1 MTASRNPAQLT
12 DLFRN
17 AATRVALIIAIALL
31 NACGKG
37 DRPDSGKMPPV
48 PVLVATAARRTV
60 PNQLSEIGTVEALA
74 TVNIK
79 SRAGGHLLA
88 IHFNEGDF
96 VRKDQLLFSLDA
108 RISASS
114 LRLAEANLARDEA
127 QAHQAATDEKR
138 FATLL
143 REGVGSREQY
153 DQARAGAGTW
163 TATVA
168 ADHAAVETARVNLQ
182 YTEIRSP
189 LDGRTGNLQSHIGDL
204 IKADADTPLV
214 TITQIQPLYVDFAI
228 PERELPAVREAFEQ
242 RPLEVT
248 ASIPNTQ
255 EAAESGTLSFIDNA
269 VDKTTG
275 SILLKGLF
283 QNRQRRLWPGAFVN
297 VTLTVSQTRD
307 AIVVP
312 SEAIQTSQQ
321 GIFVFV
327 VGAGHEVAM
336 RPVAI
341 GARVARETVVER
353 GLAAGETVV
362 TDGQLRLAPG
372 AVVSLK
378 QSL

>member
-1 MTASRNPAQLT
+1 MIASRNPAQLT

-17 AATRVALIIAIALL
+17 VATRVVMILAVTLL
-31 NACGKG
+31 SACGKG
-37 DRPDSGKMPPV
+37 DRSNSGMMPAV

-60 PNQLSEIGTVEALA
+60 PNQLSEIGTVEAFA

-79 SRAGGHLLA
+79 ARTGGHLLA

-96 VRKDQLLFSLDA
+96 VSKDQPLFSLDA
-108 RISASS
+108 RISEAA
-114 LRLAEANLARDEA
+114 LRLAEANMARDEA
-127 QAHQAATDEKR
+127 QARQAATDERR

-143 REGVGSREQY
+143 EAGVGSHEQY
-153 DQARAGAGTW
+153 DQARASAGTW

-168 ADHAAVETARVNLQ
+168 ADRAGVETARVNLQ

-214 TITQIQPLYVDFAI
+214 TITQIQPLYVDFTI

-242 RPLEVT
+242 HPLEIT

-283 QNRQRRLWPGAFVN
+283 QNAKRRLWPGAFVN
-297 VTLTVSQTRD
+297 VTMTVNQIRD

-321 GIFVFV
+321 GTFVFV
-327 VGAGHEVAM
+327 VGVDHKVAM
-336 RPVAI
+336 RPVTI

-353 GLAAGETVV
+353 GLFAGETVV

>member
-1 MTASRNPAQLT
+1 MAVPETRAQFT
-12 DLFRN
+12 NRFRN
-17 AATRVALIIAIALL
+17 AATRVMLMMAVTLL
-31 NACGKG
+31 GACGQG
-37 DRPDSGKMPPV
+37 DRPNSGMMPAV
-48 PVLVATAARRTV
+48 PVLTATAARRTV
-60 PNQLSEIGTVEALA
+60 PNQLEEIGTVEAFA

-79 SRAGGHLLA
+79 SRIGGHLLA
-88 IHFNEGDF
+88 IHFKEGDF
-96 VRKDQLLFSLDA
+96 VTKDQLLFSLDA
-108 RISASS
+108 RISQSS

-127 QAHQAATDEKR
+127 QARQAATEKTR

-153 DQARAGAGTW
+153 DQARASAGTW
-163 TATVA
+163 IATVA
-168 ADHAAVETARVNLQ
+168 ADQAGIDTARVNLQ

-189 LDGRTGNLQSHIGDL
+189 IDGRTGNLQSHIGDL
-204 IKADADTPLV
+204 IKPDADAPLV
-214 TITQIQPLYVDFAI
+214 TITQIQPIYVDFST
-228 PERELPAVREAFEQ
+228 PERELTAVREAFEQ
-242 RPLEVT
+242 HPLEVA
-248 ASIPNTQ
+248 ASIPNSPG
-255 EAAESGTLSFIDNA
+255 AAEHGTLSFIDNA

-283 QNRQRRLWPGAFVN
+283 QNAQRRLWPGAFVN
-297 VTLTVSQTRD
+297 VTLTVNELRD

-321 GIFVFV
+321 GTFVFV
-327 VGAGHEVAM
+327 VGVDHKVAM

-341 GARVARETVVER
+341 GARVDRQTVVER

>member
-1 MTASRNPAQLT
+1 
-12 DLFRN
+12 
-17 AATRVALIIAIALL
+17 
-31 NACGKG
+31 
-37 DRPDSGKMPPV
+37 MPPV
-48 PVLVATAARRTV
+48 PVLTATAARRTV

-79 SRAGGHLLA
+79 SRIGGHLLA

-96 VRKDQLLFSLDA
+96 VHKDQLLFSLDA
-108 RISASS
+108 RISEAS
-114 LRLAEANLARDEA
+114 LRLAEANLARDQA
-127 QAHQAATDEKR
+127 QAYQAATDAKR

-153 DQARAGAGTW
+153 DQARASAGTW

-168 ADHAAVETARVNLQ
+168 ADRAGVETAHVNLQ
-182 YTEIRSP
+182 YAAIRSP
-189 LDGRTGNLQSHIGDL
+189 IDGRTGNLQSHIGDL
-204 IKADADTPLV
+204 IKPDADTPLV
-214 TITQIQPLYVDFAI
+214 TITQIQPIYVAFSI
-228 PERELPAVREAFEQ
+228 PERELPAVREAYEQ
-242 RPLEVT
+242 NPLEVT
-248 ASIPNTQ
+248 ATTPNSQ
-255 EAAESGTLSFIDNA
+255 QAAERGTLSFIDNA

-275 SILLKGLF
+275 SILLKGVF
-283 QNRQRRLWPGAFVN
+283 QNTQRRLWPGAFVD
-297 VTLTVSQTRD
+297 VALTVNQIRD

-321 GIFVFV
+321 GTFVFV
-327 VGAGHEVAM
+327 VGTDHKVAM

-341 GARVARETVVER
+341 GARVARETVIDR
-353 GLAAGETVV
+353 GLAAGEIVV